1 MLITSELK
9 EALINQAEQ
18 PGDISQL
25 LELMQNW
32 AEPMVL
38 EAYRPA
44 FQDLPRPVNRNEL
57 AGCAP
62 GTLGQALY
70 DFAGENGPVDGSA
83 IWQVITGYDRS
94 DYGRCCLDGFLAA
107 RYFSLEHVLKLA
119 ALLIRISFVV
129 PEATVGVMNAI
140 TTGWTQGRAAKTL
153 PPEKWAESW
162 NRSLDEVRHELNIA
176 SPSPQTGA
184 ENLLQ
189 TVRKI
194 PPGLKTLFWEE
205 IEAPIGTT
213 NIIEKVS
220 GYGGAFDEPLRAAYV
235 SAMLAH
241 SGVEAA
247 YQDGFL
253 RPPLELESLRDYPK
267 GTLAYAYYHQ
277 IVDNGLDVE
286 IIKRRHIPEV
296 NSVTD
301 YAAHRILQT
310 HDLWHPLTGYT
321 TDGLD
326 ELALQ
331 TFQLAQL
338 GSPFSSNLLA
348 TVITRN
354 ALFDPQSAFYI
365 FGAMSEG
372 WPNGLATAP
381 FLPVR
386 WEDHWGDTIEELRQR
401 YHIQVHTGE
410 LTAIA

>member
-1 MLITSELK
+1 MLIASELK
-9 EALINQAEQ
+9 EALISQAEQ
-18 PGDISQL
+18 PGDISHL
-25 LELMQNW
+25 LELAQNW

-38 EAYRPA
+38 EAYHPA
-44 FQDLPRPVNRNEL
+44 FQDLPAPVSPKEL
-57 AGCAP
+57 ARCAP
-62 GTLGQALY
+62 GTLGKALY
-70 DFAGENGPVDGSA
+70 DFAGEKDPLDGSP
-83 IWQVITGYDRS
+83 IWQVVTGYDRS
-94 DYGRCCLDGFLAA
+94 DHGRCCLDGFLAA
-107 RYFSLEHVLKLA
+107 RYFSLEHVLRLA

-153 PPEKWAESW
+153 SQEKWAESW
-162 NRSLDEVRHELNIA
+162 NRPLDEVRRELNIA
-176 SPSPQTGA
+176 GLPAKSNA

-189 TVRKI
+189 TVRKV
-194 PPGLKTLFWEE
+194 PPDLQALFWQE
-205 IEAPIGTT
+205 IEAPVGTT

-220 GYGGAFDEPLRAAYV
+220 GYGGAFDETLRAAYV
-235 SAMLAH
+235 SAMLSH
-241 SGVEAA
+241 PGVKEA
-247 YQDGFL
+247 YHEGFL
-253 RPPLELESLRDYPK
+253 RPPLELESLRNYPK

-286 IIKRRHIPEV
+286 IIKSKYIPNV
-296 NSVTD
+296 NNVTD

-372 WPNGLATAP
+372 WPLGLATAP
-381 FLPVR
+381 FLPVK
-386 WEDHWGDTIEELRQR
+386 WEEHWDETIEELRQR
-401 YHIQVHTGE
+401 YHIKVHSGD

>member
-1 MLITSELK
+1 MLIASELK
-9 EALINQAEQ
+9 EALTGPAEQ
-18 PGDISQL
+18 PGDISHL
-25 LELMQNW
+25 LELVQKW
-32 AEPMVL
+32 ADPMVL
-38 EAYRPA
+38 EAYHPA
-44 FQDLPRPVNRNEL
+44 FQDLPGPVSHSDL

-70 DFAGENGPVDGSA
+70 DLARENGSLDGSA
-83 IWQVITGYDRS
+83 IWQVLTGYGRS
-94 DYGRCCLDGFLAA
+94 DFGRCCLDGFLAA
-107 RYFSLEHVLKLA
+107 HYFSLEHVLRLA
-119 ALLIRISFVV
+119 ALLIRISFVA

-153 PPEKWAESW
+153 APAKWAESW
-162 NRSLDEVRHELNIA
+162 NRPLDELRQELNIA
-176 SPSPQTGA
+176 SPSPQTNV

-189 TVRKI
+189 IVRKI
-194 PPGLKTLFWEE
+194 PPGLKALFWEE

-220 GYGGAFDEPLRAAYV
+220 GYGGAFDETLRSAYV

-241 SGVEAA
+241 PGVAEA
-247 YQDGFL
+247 YQAGFL
-253 RPPLELESLRDYPK
+253 RPSLEFESLRDYQQ

-365 FGAMSEG
+365 FGAMCEG
-372 WPNGLATAP
+372 WPHGLATAP

-386 WEDHWGDTIEELRQR
+386 WEEHWGDTIEELRQR
-401 YHIQVHTGE
+401 YHIQVHSGD
-410 LTAIA
+410 LTASA